1 MSDEQAQTLSLKAAY
16 AFGVARGFERQVND
30 IRDMVIEWDLSYTS
44 SLRRG
49 YIVELFEKHGIFE
62 DFKRAH
68 WPFGN
73 SPTGE
78 TQRRRFLRIKAQ
90 YEEFLA
96 GSGSEPAADNVAE
109 RADSEQ
115 ASEFALEAHLRD
127 FLARNLDRIE
137 TGLRLYASADRN
149 GVEFPVDSG
158 RIDLL
163 AVDRNGKYVVIELK
177 LSQGR
182 NKALGQ
188 LLYYM
193 GWVDQNMGEGPC
205 RGYIIAN
212 EITEELSVA
221 VARAPD
227 VSLAKYR
234 MSFAIELVAGR
245 ANTSLQPTRGVG
257 DPATSAD
264 ILNSR

>member
-1 MSDEQAQTLSLKAAY
+1 MISDEQAQTLSLKAAY
-16 AFGVARGFERQVND
+16 AFGAARGLEREVND
-30 IRDMVIEWDLSYTS
+30 IRDMVIEWDSSYTS

-49 YIVELFEKHGIFE
+49 YIVELFENHGIFE
-62 DFKRAH
+62 DFKRTH
-68 WPFGN
+68 WSFGN

-78 TQRRRFLRIKAQ
+78 TRRRRFLRIKAQ

-96 GSGSEPAADNVAE
+96 GRGSEPAADDVTE
-109 RADSEQ
+109 RADSHQ
-115 ASEFALEAHLRD
+115 ALEFALEAHLRD

-149 GVEFPVDSG
+149 GVEFPVDGG

-182 NKALGQ
+182 NKTLGQ

-193 GWVDQNMGEGPC
+193 GWIDQHMGEAPC
-205 RGYIIAN
+205 RGFIIAS
-212 EITEELSVA
+212 EITEDLSVA
-221 VARAPD
+221 VARVPG

-234 MSFAIELVAGR
+234 MSFSIEPVAGR
-245 ANTSLQPTRGVG
+245 PNTRLQPTSGG
-257 DPATSAD
+257 DAPS
-264 ILNSR
+264 